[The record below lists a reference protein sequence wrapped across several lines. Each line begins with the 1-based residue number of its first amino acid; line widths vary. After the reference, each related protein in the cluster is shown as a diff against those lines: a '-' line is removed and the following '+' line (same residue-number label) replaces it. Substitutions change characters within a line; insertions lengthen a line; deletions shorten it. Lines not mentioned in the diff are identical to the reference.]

1 VILTV
6 FSVIRNGIRNGY
18 PFVEAYGSWLR
29 YSDRIVVVD
38 GQSSDGTR
46 FILDELALLDDRI
59 EIWSR
64 PWPRDAAG
72 GSAIAAFTNDAL
84 SLAELGSDYVMYVQA
99 DEIYT
104 RPQQQLVRNWHDGAL
119 EFAGCVNFWN
129 SMETIV
135 ANEFPMR
142 YVRAFPAGRGAQ
154 SIGDGFSF
162 DVHGVPIQQ
171 IDERILH
178 YGWCFPVSILR
189 KHVNHAA
196 LYRNDLGYRLRG
208 VLAKLMLSRRAYDP
222 LLLDALAPHYEPVPY
237 TGEHPECVA
246 HLRGLAHYDP
256 YIGLDLL
263 RAGVR
268 W

>member
-1 VILTV
+1 
-6 FSVIRNGIRNGY
+6 
-18 PFVEAYGSWLR
+18 
-29 YSDRIVVVD
+29 
-38 GQSSDGTR
+38 
-46 FILDELALLDDRI
+46 
-59 EIWSR
+59 
-64 PWPRDAAG
+64 
-72 GSAIAAFTNDAL
+72 
-84 SLAELGSDYVMYVQA
+84 MYVQA

-104 RPQQQLVRNWHDGAL
+104 RSQRQLVRDWRGDAL

-142 YVRAFPAGRGAQ
+142 YVRAFPAGRGAR

-162 DVHGVPIQQ
+162 DVDGMPIQQ
-171 IDERILH
+171 IDDQILH

-189 KHVNHAA
+189 KHISHAA

-208 VLAKLMLSRRAYDP
+208 ILAKLMLSRRAYDSP
-222 LLLDALAPHYEPVPY
+222 LLDALAPHYEPIQY
-237 TGEHPECVA
+237 TGEHPECMV

-256 YIGLDLL
+256 YIGLDRL